1 MMSQQTNPVLMKPIL
16 VKLEEPKRDG
26 DVGFGLATKYLGSL
40 QRFLGF
46 ETHTHAYTYIYIHTY
61 ISIYIYIHKCIYTVK
76 LTITILWNINLTK
89 IPRQV

>member
-46 ETHTHAYTYIYIHTY
+46 ETHTHTHIHIYIYIYTYIYKY
-61 ISIYIYIHKCIYTVK
+61 IYIYISVYI
-76 LTITILWNINLTK
+76 
-89 IPRQV
+89 Q